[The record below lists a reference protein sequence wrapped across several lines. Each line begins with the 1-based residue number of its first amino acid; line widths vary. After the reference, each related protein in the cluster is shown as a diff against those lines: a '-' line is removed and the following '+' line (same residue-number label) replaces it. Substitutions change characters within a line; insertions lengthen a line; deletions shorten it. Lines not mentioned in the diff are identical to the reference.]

1 MTDAIV
7 PSVKKIR
14 IWDGTETASVNASNQ
29 LEVAEANSADIE
41 TLLTSIKNTDGIK
54 KITDTVTITGMVTAN
69 AGTNLNTSALAT
81 AANQLP
87 DGHNVTVDNAG
98 GAAAVNIQDG
108 GNTITVD
115 GTINATIQEPL
126 SVDDNGSTLSVD
138 DGAGSLTVDG
148 TVTAN
153 AGTNL
158 NTSAL
163 ALETTLSTL
172 NGKVTAC
179 NTTNLATSAKQDTII
194 GHVDG
199 IEALLTTIDA
209 DTGSI
214 SSSASSIDGKITAC
228 NTGAV
233 VISSLPNEGQQTMA
247 NSISV
252 AIASNQSAI
261 PVSDN
266 GGSITVDGTVSATL
280 SEPISVDDNGSTLSV
295 DDGSGSLTVDG
306 TVNVGTLTT
315 ITNVV
320 HVDDNAS
327 SLTIDNA
334 DITSIKTAVETI
346 DNAIS
351 GNEMQVDVVTSALP
365 TGASTSANQTTIIGH
380 VDGIE
385 GILGTIDT
393 DTGNIA
399 TSLGNIDNSVDGNY
413 LNVNCNI
420 AGTDIVGGAGVV
432 AAGVQRVTLASDD
445 PAVAKLTT
453 IDTDTDNI
461 NTKLGTIDTDTGNI
475 ATSLGNMDNSVDGNY
490 LNVNMNVAGTDVAS
504 NTGVLNAQT
513 IRVTIATDDECNNLL
528 GTIDTDT
535 GNIATSTGVMDDWDN
550 GASDGA
556 SVSGDVA
563 HDSADAGEP
572 VKIGCK
578 AIDMTPNTE
587 GEQGPSD
594 VAANDRVNSLSHLD
608 GTLVECVRAEYQ
620 LLTEIDQTYDADPT
634 TATSSNYPCWQ
645 YRQCTFSTDITK
657 ANTPTDI
664 LFDIETSCDNGSSY
678 QKFRYQWTSDWRYD
692 DTSVGAS
699 GKKVSKTFPICC
711 THIRVKVTCTGTDG
725 SNTFTIDNSSLMFR
739 N

>member
-1 MTDAIV
+1 M
-7 PSVKKIR
+7 SVIANR
-14 IWDGTETASVNASNQ
+14 LTSTVSAYQLTHDNMNVNANMQISN
-29 LEVAEANSADIE
+29 ADVGALNKVPVDA
-41 TLLTSIKNTDGIK
+41 TG
-54 KITDTVTITGMVTAN
+54 TV
-69 AGTNLNTSALAT
+69 
-81 AANQLP
+81 
-87 DGHNVTVDNAG
+87 
-98 GAAAVNIQDG
+98 
-108 GNTITVD
+108 
-115 GTINATIQEPL
+115 TIQEPL
-126 SVDDNGSTLSVD
+126 SVDDNGSSLSIDDGGNTITVDGTVNVGTVTTVTNVVHVD
-138 DGAGSLTVDG
+138 DNAGNISIDDGGNVITVDG

-153 AGTNL
+153 AGANL

-163 ALETTLSTL
+163 ALEA
-172 NGKVTAC
+172 G
-179 NTTNLATSAKQDTII
+179 NLATIAGDT
-194 GHVDG
+194 
-199 IEALLTTIDA
+199 T
-209 DTGSI
+209 
-214 SSSASSIDGKITAC
+214 SIDGKITTC

-233 VISSLPNEGQQTMA
+233 TISALPNEGQQTMA

-252 AIASNQSAI
+252 AIASNQSVI
-261 PVSDN
+261 PVNDN
-266 GGSITVDGTVSATL
+266 S
-280 SEPISVDDNGSTLSV
+280 STLSV
-295 DDGSGSLTVDG
+295 DDGGGAITVDGTVTSNLSAVDNAVLDQIELNTDPLLVVGGGTEATAQRVTIANNSTGVVSVDDNGGVLTVDG
-306 TVNVGTLTT
+306 TVNVGTVTT

-334 DITSIKTAVETI
+334 DITSIKNAAETI
-346 DNAIS
+346 DNAIA
-351 GNEMQVDVVTSALP
+351 GAEMQVDVVSSALP

-385 GILGTIDT
+385 T
-393 DTGNIA
+393 
-399 TSLGNIDNSVDGNY
+399 V
-413 LNVNCNI
+413 
-420 AGTDIVGGAGVV
+420 
-432 AAGVQRVTLASDD
+432 
-445 PAVAKLTT
+445 
-453 IDTDTDNI
+453 
-461 NTKLGTIDTDTGNI
+461 LGTIDTDTGNI

-504 NTGVLNAQT
+504 NAGVLNAQT

-535 GNIATSTGVMDDWDN
+535 GNIAASTGVMDDWDN

-711 THIRVKVTCTGTDG
+711 THLRVKVTCAGTDAN
-725 SNTFTIDNSSLMFR
+725 NTFTIDNSSLMFR